1 LDELHKIASLPVFTI
16 GGVQSTLGTLLSAF
30 IVVIATILIAQ
41 LVRKSVHRAFKK
53 LDDKEAH
60 LAQIFGIVTQIII
73 WIVGFEIVLHFLG
86 IQLTTLFAA
95 SGFLALG
102 AGFAVK
108 NIVEN
113 FLSGGILKLEKTIRP
128 GDLIIVRDK
137 WMFIQNIG
145 LRVTT
150 ALTYSGEEVLIPNS
164 LIAQSLVTNLT
175 RNNRFYRIEVK
186 LGVSYDSDLDLVRKT
201 LEQTIEKLEWRS
213 KAKEPIL
220 FLDEFGDSSV
230 NYSVDVWVDDA
241 NDSRG
246 RKSDLHEAVWWAL
259 KDKNITIAYP
269 QVDLHLD
276 QNVIDAMANKHS

>member
-1 LDELHKIASLPVFTI
+1 MDELHKIASLPVFTI

-41 LVRKSVHRAFKK
+41 LVKKSVHRALKK

-60 LAQIFGIVTQIII
+60 LARIFGIVTQIII
-73 WIVGFEIVLHFLG
+73 WIVGLEIVLNFLG

-201 LEQTIEKLEWRS
+201 LEQAIEKLEWRS

>member
-1 LDELHKIASLPVFTI
+1 MDELHKIASLPVFTI

-41 LVRKSVHRAFKK
+41 LVRKSVHRALKK

-86 IQLTTLFAA
+86 IQLTMLFAA

-102 AGFAVK
+102 AGFAIK

-137 WMFIQNIG
+137 WLFIQHLG

-150 ALTYSGEEVLIPNS
+150 ALTYSGEQVLIPNS
-164 LIAQSLVTNLT
+164 LIAQSMVTNLT
-175 RNNRFYRIEVK
+175 RHNRLHQLEVK
-186 LGVSYDSDLDLVRKT
+186 VGVSYDSDLGLVRKT
-201 LEQTIEKLEWRS
+201 LEQAIEKLE
-213 KAKEPIL
+213 
-220 FLDEFGDSSV
+220 
-230 NYSVDVWVDDA
+230 
-241 NDSRG
+241 
-246 RKSDLHEAVWWAL
+246 
-259 KDKNITIAYP
+259 
-269 QVDLHLD
+269 
-276 QNVIDAMANKHS
+276 